1 MGKFGKIALGTAA
14 AFVGGIWALQAIG
27 SNVENSFAEES
38 ARSLAAA
45 DISSTVVEADAAVPP
60 TLVADATPLPKPE
73 PVKMG
78 DLDEADKAIRLA
90 INISGHLCAK
100 PIEVR
105 EVGANLYGVH
115 CITNRDGTGRSNYLV
130 NSRTNEVEAI

>member
-1 MGKFGKIALGTAA
+1 MGKLGKIALGTAVV
-14 AFVGGIWALQAIG
+14 FVGGIWALQAIG
-27 SNVENSFAEES
+27 SNVESTIVKDDARNRAIAENSS
-38 ARSLAAA
+38 KVARPATAAPP
-45 DISSTVVEADAAVPP
+45 VADAAPP
-60 TLVADATPLPKPE
+60 SKPE

-78 DLDEADKAIRLA
+78 DLDEAEKAIRLA
-90 INISGHLCAK
+90 INLSGNLCAK

-130 NSRTNEVEAI
+130 NSRTNEVDKI